1 METTTNVESEKS
13 ENRPVDKV
21 RFGRIQASI
30 WENASEKGPYYTVS
44 FERRY
49 QDPEGNWRS
58 SQSFNADDLLLLAK
72 AADKAHDAIFA
83 LKRDA
88 QS

>member
-1 METTTNVESEKS
+1 METTTNAESAKS

-21 RFGRIQASI
+21 RFGRIQASV

-49 QDPEGNWRS
+49 TDAEGNWRN

-72 AADKAHDAIFA
+72 AADKAHDAILA
-83 LKRDA
+83 IKREA